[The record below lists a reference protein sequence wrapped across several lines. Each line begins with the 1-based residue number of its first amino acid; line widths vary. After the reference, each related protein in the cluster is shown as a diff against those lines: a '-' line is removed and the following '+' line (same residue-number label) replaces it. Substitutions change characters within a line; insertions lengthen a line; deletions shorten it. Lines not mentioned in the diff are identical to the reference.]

1 MTEYGYSAF
10 GSQAEVDLPGAILNA
25 DAVATFLAFG
35 GAKTF
40 LYGYEPG
47 DLLHEVPCTWGNNML
62 FLSQPALQKM
72 PTYYAARM
80 LAEEW
85 TQPSGRH
92 VMYRASTDDPK
103 IAAYAVERPDRLISV
118 LLLNKD
124 PARQVTVRVPY
135 QRAG

>member
-1 MTEYGYSAF
+1 MALFLRNGPRRCTRLTPTFEPAALLTRSLERLAHDGVSRNIPWFMTEYGYSAF

-25 DAVATFLAFG
+25 DSVATFLAVG

-62 FLSQPALQKM
+62 FLNGPPLQKM
-72 PTYYAARM
+72 PAYYAAKM

-85 TQPSGRH
+85 TQP
-92 VMYRASTDDPK
+92 
-103 IAAYAVERPDRLISV
+103 
-118 LLLNKD
+118 
-124 PARQVTVRVPY
+124 
-135 QRAG
+135 